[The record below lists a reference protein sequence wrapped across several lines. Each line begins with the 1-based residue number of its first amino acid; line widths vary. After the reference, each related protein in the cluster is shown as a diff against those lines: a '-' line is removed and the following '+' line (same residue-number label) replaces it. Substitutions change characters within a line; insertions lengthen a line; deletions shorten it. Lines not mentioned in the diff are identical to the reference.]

1 MVKVLKALT
10 LDRMG
15 KRAEAMALA
24 DSVRVQNPSDEH
36 TLSTLALVYKV
47 TLRGAVACSWRE
59 GLHQRQLVFLSS
71 AAPRESSPACIRGS
85 SAPTSDPSTPLTAA
99 RAGAA
104 WVRQDQAGGGGV
116 ACTASTWAQGAAVR
130 PVQQG
135 T

>member
-1 MVKVLKALT
+1 MLLKHAWEWATALGFELQQPAPLLSLSLSLSLSRLKHARWGCGCHAQKQPEHQMVKVLKALT

-71 AAPRESSPACIRGS
+71 AAPRESS
-85 SAPTSDPSTPLTAA
+85 
-99 RAGAA
+99 
-104 WVRQDQAGGGGV
+104 
-116 ACTASTWAQGAAVR
+116 
-130 PVQQG
+130 
-135 T
+135 